1 MGWLVNGGGM
11 DSQGKSGKGGNG
23 EFHRADP
30 AYRRQVQVS
39 LTITMV
45 LGIVALVA
53 LQLWLRKLGANA
65 RFGELGNYQEWL
77 QRLLA
82 GLCVVLGTAA
92 AGFALWLF
100 RMAQATGAERRWP
113 PSSMRTSA
121 DVRIRYLTSADTLV
135 TQLKA
140 SALALAVLA
149 SVLTGW
155 AIWLLLRG

>member
-1 MGWLVNGGGM
+1 M
-11 DSQGKSGKGGNG
+11 DSQSNSGKGRNG

-30 AYRRQVQVS
+30 EYRRQVQVFLA
-39 LTITMV
+39 LTLV

-53 LQLWLRKLGANA
+53 LQFWLRNLGANA
-65 RFGELGNYQEWL
+65 RFGDLGNYEAWL
-77 QRLLA
+77 HRLLA
-82 GLCVVLGTAA
+82 GVCVVLGTAA
-92 AGFALWLF
+92 AGFAFWLF

-140 SALALAVLA
+140 SALALAALATVL
-149 SVLTGW
+149 SGW
-155 AIWLLLRG
+155 AIWLLLHG